1 MTHLNKCLVH
11 GKDYSINCFPS
22 SNLVRKQ
29 SLRATYPS
37 RTVLFAIVKTPSVTS
52 LLFYFSTICWGS
64 NICQT
69 YCLVLQLSVQF
80 SSVIQS
86 CPALCD
92 PMDCSTPGLPV
103 HHQLP
108 ELAQTHVYR
117 VGDVIQ
123 PSHPL
128 SSPSPPVFIL
138 SQHRGLFKWVSSSH
152 QVAKVLELQLQ
163 HQSFQWIFR
172 TDFL

>member
-1 MTHLNKCLVH
+1 MFPILTHLNKCLVH
-11 GKDYSINCFPS
+11 GKDYSTNLFPS

-29 SLRATYPS
+29 YLRATYPS

-69 YCLVLQLSVQF
+69 YCLVLRLSVQF
-80 SSVIQS
+80 SSVTQS

-92 PMDCSTPGLPV
+92 PMDCSMPGLPV
-103 HHQLP
+103 HHQFP
-108 ELAQTHVYR
+108 ELAQTHVHR

-128 SSPSPPVFIL
+128 LSPSPPVFIL
-138 SQHRGLFKWVSSSH
+138 SQHRGLF
-152 QVAKVLELQLQ
+152 Q
-163 HQSFQWIFR
+163 
-172 TDFL
+172 

>member
-11 GKDYSINCFPS
+11 GKDYSINRFPS

-29 SLRATYPS
+29 SLRATCPS

-69 YCLVLQLSVQF
+69 YCLVLQWSVKF

-108 ELAQTHVYR
+108 ELAQTHVHR

-128 SSPSPPVFIL
+128 SPPSPPVFIL

-163 HQSFQWIFR
+163 HRSFQWIFR